1 MQAEVEKSSRW
12 EQEVL
17 EKTLMANVVEHRRSR
32 RWSIFFKLI
41 ILGYVV
47 FLTFAWVQGK
57 SKPVLNEHVAL
68 IDIIGTIGQGQ
79 EVDADQVA
87 TSLHR
92 AFNEPKAKAIILR
105 INSPGGT
112 PVQSAYIYDEL
123 KRQRALHPD
132 KKVYA
137 VAVDICASGAY
148 YVAVGADQIYANK
161 SSIIGSI
168 GVLMPGFGFVET
180 IKKIGVEQRSM
191 SAGKNK
197 LFMDP
202 FSPLKPEQVQFTQ
215 ALLDD
220 VHSHFVNAVKEGR
233 GERLKPNDE
242 VFTGL
247 FWTGDKAL
255 QMGLI
260 DGIGSSGFVAR
271 EVIGPNKIEIVDYTT
286 SHSLLDRL
294 ANRIGSS
301 MGKQITSEMGLTPSL
316 R

>member
-1 MQAEVEKSSRW
+1 MQDQVEKSPRW

-17 EKTLMANVVEHRRSR
+17 EKTLTANVIEHRRSR

-41 ILGYVV
+41 ILSYII
-47 FLTFAWVQGK
+47 FLTLAWYQGK
-57 SKPVLNEHVAL
+57 AKPVLKDHVAL

-92 AFNEPKAKAIILR
+92 AFNEPKVKGIILR

-123 KRQRALHPD
+123 KRQRGLHPD

-161 SSIIGSI
+161 SSIVGSI
-168 GVLMPGFGFVET
+168 GVLMPGFGFVEIT
-180 IKKIGVEQRSM
+180 KKIGVEPRSM
-191 SAGKNK
+191 AAGKNK

-202 FSPLKPEQVQFTQ
+202 FTPLKPEQVQFTQ

-220 VHSHFVNAVKEGR
+220 VHSHFINAVKEGR
-233 GERLKPNDE
+233 GSRLKPNDD

-255 QMGLI
+255 SMGLI

-271 EVIGPNKIEIVDYTT
+271 EVIGVSEVIDYTT

-294 ANRIGSS
+294 ASRIGSS
-301 MGKQITSEMGLTPSL
+301 FGKQLSSELGISGYSL
-316 R
+316 K